1 MKRQRGVALLTAII
15 LVALATV
22 VAAAI
27 AFDTAMSARRG
38 AGSAALDQ
46 ALLITGGAEAI
57 AAYALG
63 EELRGSN
70 ATIRGDQSWAQ
81 PLGPVEVAPGSLLEA
96 QVLDLQGRFNLNNLV
111 DANGVRNDEAVQVF
125 ERLLRNLELET
136 TWAEL
141 MVDWID
147 TDNQPQSGGAE
158 DSTYSSQSPG
168 YRPPNRPITSI
179 SELFAMQEFG
189 IERYSKLAPYVA
201 ALPRGTSDRKSVV

>member
-70 ATIRGDQSWAQ
+70 ATIRTDQSWAQ
-81 PLGPVEVAPGSLLEA
+81 PLGPVEVAPGSLL
-96 QVLDLQGRFNLNNLV
+96 
-111 DANGVRNDEAVQVF
+111 
-125 ERLLRNLELET
+125 
-136 TWAEL
+136 
-141 MVDWID
+141 
-147 TDNQPQSGGAE
+147 
-158 DSTYSSQSPG
+158 
-168 YRPPNRPITSI
+168 
-179 SELFAMQEFG
+179 
-189 IERYSKLAPYVA
+189 
-201 ALPRGTSDRKSVV
+201 